1 VTVGILLNGAESIEK
16 GISLATGTKEFWVD
30 CLKSTV
36 APTTCLNVSSLIYFC
51 EVNEDYSGL
60 FLLSLTGTGVDLV
73 EAKPFCALCVDYL
86 LSLLT
91 DLIFESALS

>member
-1 VTVGILLNGAESIEK
+1 
-16 GISLATGTKEFWVD
+16 
-30 CLKSTV
+30 
-36 APTTCLNVSSLIYFC
+36 LIYFC

-60 FLLSLTGTGVDLV
+60 FLLSFTGTGVDLV